1 MSFYLHELTTI
12 SGHARFALS
21 EIDGFSLFP
30 EWKIKC
36 LKSNTTETTTTMTKN
51 RKIKEKMRKKTNNR
65 NHKKKGLSV
74 QNRIKTKEK
83 KKQNKKKQTPQT
95 IKSMDRLRLGFCP
108 AGSTCVYS

>member
-36 LKSNTTETTTTMTKN
+36 LKYNTTETTTTTTTTKN
-51 RKIKEKMRKKTNNR
+51 RRKNE
-65 NHKKKGLSV
+65 
-74 QNRIKTKEK
+74 EK
-83 KKQNKKKQTPQT
+83 KLTISKPQE
-95 IKSMDRLRLGFCP
+95 KRSLC
-108 AGSTCVYS
+108 AK